1 MNKGRFLISTLVMAG
16 IVPVSPAQADTSV
29 KGSGA
34 APPDPDDALV
44 KRFTLEHR
52 FLLAQHRSHSS
63 HSSHSSHRSGSTG
76 RPRAPAYT
84 PPPPRRPRA
93 TPTPAPAPS
102 RNERSTPRQSI
113 LPASPE
119 TAPRAVAPSSAQIS
133 SVVRQVQIALL
144 ARGYYRGT
152 IDGVVGRETRAAL
165 TRFQTDNGFDVTGT
179 ITPETL
185 DALGIAAQ

>member
-1 MNKGRFLISTLVMAG
+1 MKKGRFLISTLALAG
-16 IVPVSPAQADTSV
+16 IVPVPSVQAETS
-29 KGSGA
+29 GNGRGA

-44 KRFTLEHR
+44 KRFALEHR

-76 RPRAPAYT
+76 RSRAPAYT
-84 PPPPRRPRA
+84 PPPRRPRA
-93 TPTPAPAPS
+93 TPVPAPAPS

-119 TAPRAVAPSSAQIS
+119 TAPRAVSPSSAQIS
-133 SVVRQVQIALL
+133 SLVRQVQIALL
-144 ARGYYRGT
+144 ARGYYRGA

-165 TRFQTDNGFDVTGT
+165 TRFQTGNGLDVTGT